1 MLWNRLIFL
10 LLIFNLSDS
19 RIDKHHE
26 YSIEAN
32 NKKFLASINLKEK
45 IQISLTE
52 SGIIISSYYYTE
64 LTLDSL
70 CKYNKI
76 FKQYDTL
83 EEAYSC
89 IIKLFEKEK
98 IKIYDSYDEFSL
110 GFIMNSA
117 SCDNEEVIIKFKK
130 KNMNKDEINEKV
142 RIETNSLL
150 KEIKT
155 LKIENKELKELVKN
169 LERRLIYLE
178 LKDQKIDTKILNN
191 KSNLLIIINEFKE
204 KYKKSVY
211 GFNLLYRASEY
222 GEQYETYFVGC
233 TERRTEK
240 IAYYFDSMKKLSGNR
255 FVLISSYGL
264 LFYGLNEENKY
275 SLISKKLY
283 RNKILIFH
291 ELNENNFLL
300 GADIYIRF
308 GMGGPAHNNFLVERL
323 NLNKNLDD
331 KSALKFNCSISTLYE
346 FDTHGDTYTET
357 YNINDEFILNNK
369 YFIALLDY
377 YLIVVDIFNEKSKK
391 YLICEN
397 SEETLCKYSQARL
410 IKKNDNEL
418 EFLIVRDNQNTLFKL
433 IENDKSFDLKIIGY
447 YNK

>member
-1 MLWNRLIFL
+1 MLWNRLLFL

-98 IKIYDSYDEFSL
+98 IKIYDRYDEFSL

-169 LERRLIYLE
+169 LERRLIYPE

-204 KYKKSVY
+204 KYKKSVN

-222 GEQYETYFVGC
+222 GEQYENMNS
-233 TERRTEK
+233 RIK
-240 IAYYFDSMKKLSGNR
+240 NNDN
-255 FVLISSYGL
+255 L
-264 LFYGLNEENKY
+264 LMIFQTIKGIKFGIFLNKQLNYNNNNNNNYNYNYNSRSNKY
-275 SLISKKLY
+275 GYYYNKDENFNTKNPKSFIFSLDN
-283 RNKILIFH
+283 NKIFYLD
-291 ELNENNFLL
+291 NEDKIICFN
-300 GADIYIRF
+300 
-308 GMGGPAHNNFLVERL
+308 ERCPS
-323 NLNKNLDD
+323 NKQ
-331 KSALKFNCSISTLYE
+331 AIE
-346 FDTHGDTYTET
+346 
-357 YNINDEFILNNK
+357 
-369 YFIALLDY
+369 
-377 YLIVVDIFNEKSKK
+377 YLINIYSINLLSKSKK
-391 YLICEN
+391 INFINNISNISSNDINGED
-397 SEETLCKYSQARL
+397 KYFNLQ
-410 IKKNDNEL
+410 EL
-418 EFLIVRDNQNTLFKL
+418 EIFQVSYTNI
-433 IENDKSFDLKIIGY
+433 
-447 YNK
+447 